1 MRQQETVKGNAITP
15 TEYKA
20 FQQAYDFFNK
30 QLFDKS
36 LPPVL
41 ITLQRHAKMSG
52 YFAPD
57 RFTGRNGDN
66 TTHEQSLN
74 PDGFTGE
81 SDEWILS
88 VLVHEMAHEW
98 QQEYGQLPTRGYHD
112 RQWAAKMKE
121 IGLQPT
127 STGMADGKETGQHMS
142 HLIVK
147 KGPYTLGYAKLKA
160 SGVQLNWPTDFFGGN
175 LPR

>member
-66 TTHEQSLN
+66 TTQEQSLN
-74 PDGFTGE
+74 PDGFTGKATNGF
-81 SDEWILS
+81 SLS
-88 VLVHEMAHEW
+88 W
-98 QQEYGQLPTRGYHD
+98 YTRWRTSGS
-112 RQWAAKMKE
+112 K
-121 IGLQPT
+121 
-127 STGMADGKETGQHMS
+127 STGRCPRAAIMID
-142 HLIVK
+142 
-147 KGPYTLGYAKLKA
+147 
-160 SGVQLNWPTDFFGGN
+160 SGRPK
-175 LPR
+175 

>member
-81 SDEWILS
+81 SDELILCPGTRDGAR
-88 VLVHEMAHEW
+88 VAARVRAGAHAR
-98 QQEYGQLPTRGYHD
+98 L
-112 RQWAAKMKE
+112 
-121 IGLQPT
+121 
-127 STGMADGKETGQHMS
+127 S
-142 HLIVK
+142 
-147 KGPYTLGYAKLKA
+147 
-160 SGVQLNWPTDFFGGN
+160 
-175 LPR
+175 